1 MANFQ
6 INLRGQSL
14 LARVLLGVLALAVV
28 VLLFFFLAAML
39 VIGTIAAIAL
49 LIRVWWLK
57 RSLKQPGPAEPLT
70 AEYTVVE
77 REPPEQPQLPDEIR
91 PDHSGEKR

>member
-6 INLRGQSL
+6 IHLRGQSL
-14 LARVLLGVLALAVV
+14 LGRVLLGTVALAVV

-39 VIGTIAAIAL
+39 VVGTIAAIAL
-49 LIRVWWLK
+49 LARFWWLK
-57 RSLKQPGPAEPLT
+57 RSLKRPEQPETIT

-77 REPPEQPQLPDEIR
+77 REPPEQLRLPDEIPRGDPPAR
-91 PDHSGEKR
+91 P